1 MEDSLGGF
9 IRMPNRADKQLKV
22 GADGLDRLRR
32 NEKKWT
38 RPLMNA
44 GWLTVPEVLL
54 RYQLELK
61 LDPVDVNILF
71 HLASYWW
78 YAHNLPHPS
87 KKTLAGRM
95 GVDPST
101 IRRHIAKMEKRGLIK
116 RNARY
121 GADKRREANDYDFSG
136 LIKVATPFAKE
147 MVEKK
152 RQKKKEAA
160 AKLTRKRV
168 TLKAVA

>member
-1 MEDSLGGF
+1 MT
-9 IRMPNRADKQLKV
+9 IR
-22 GADGLDRLRR
+22 GAKRPKEGTDGLERLRR

-54 RYQLELK
+54 RYQRELG
-61 LDPVDVNILF
+61 LDAVDVNILF

-78 YAHNLPHPS
+78 YANNLPHPS
-87 KKTLAGRM
+87 KRTIAERM
-95 GVDPST
+95 SIDPST
-101 IRRHIAKMEKRGLIK
+101 VRRHIAKMEKRGIIK

-136 LIKVATPFAKE
+136 LIRMATPFAKE
-147 MVEKK
+147 IAEKK
-152 RQKKKEAA
+152 RQKKREAA
-160 AKLTRKRV
+160 AKLTRRRAP
-168 TLKAVA
+168 LKAVA